1 MSSETTKKSDK
12 IVTYDPDLKLSVFKK
27 FQMKYNIKKDNF
39 KNFRKI
45 NKNWIFCKDFI
56 SDVFIY
62 SLCGTLI
69 MLPFS
74 SDPMLI
80 GLSIGT
86 GIWLYVNRIHDKLKE
101 VLGSITLV
109 NNIRYS
115 K

>member
-1 MSSETTKKSDK
+1 
-12 IVTYDPDLKLSVFKK
+12 
-27 FQMKYNIKKDNF
+27 
-39 KNFRKI
+39 
-45 NKNWIFCKDFI
+45 
-56 SDVFIY
+56 
-62 SLCGTLI
+62 

-74 SDPMLI
+74 SGPILM

-109 NNIRYS
+109 NNVRYG